1 MATLTIA
8 DAAEAAGTSTDT
20 IRYYDREGL
29 LAGLSRDPAGN
40 RRFTTDDVGWLRV
53 LRCLRDTG
61 MTMADLRAFCAVDGE
76 VRPADR
82 LAMLQA
88 HRDRVLERI
97 RRTHEQL
104 AVIEGKIE
112 AYRGATAG
120 TRAPEVVR

>member
-1 MATLTIA
+1 MVTHTIA
-8 DAAEAAGTSTDT
+8 QAADAAGTSTDT

-29 LAGLSRDPAGN
+29 LAGLARDAAGN
-40 RRFTTDDVGWLRV
+40 RCFTSDDIGWLRI

-61 MTMADLRAFCAVDGE
+61 MTMADLRSFCAVDGE

-82 LAMLQA
+82 LALLEA

-97 RRTHEQL
+97 RQTHDQL

-112 AYRGATAG
+112 AYRTSVAG
-120 TRAPEVVR
+120 TRAPEVTR